1 MDIKKDVTT
10 GVEAVY
16 AGQAASI
23 ERPKPRS
30 SKSFGN
36 GLKIVFI
43 ILLLAL
49 ILAVAGYLVEKYTG
63 ISLLGEENQSQAEE
77 EYSAV
82 FLSNGQ
88 VYFGRVGETANR
100 NYTELIDIYYLQAY
114 NPPLQQAANEQSATQ
129 PELSLVKLGN
139 ELHGPQDR
147 MEINNDHI
155 VFIEHLKT
163 NGKVVEA
170 ILKYREGQNQ

>member
-1 MDIKKDVTT
+1 M
-10 GVEAVY
+10 
-16 AGQAASI
+16 
-23 ERPKPRS
+23 
-30 SKSFGN
+30 
-36 GLKIVFI
+36 
-43 ILLLAL
+43 
-49 ILAVAGYLVEKYTG
+49 
-63 ISLLGEENQSQAEE
+63 GEENQSQAEE